1 MRIVRAFVILT
12 VAGLAITGCTAP
24 KPAPTPSASSPTPS
38 TDAAGPS
45 PTPTSDPRKP
55 PFNSLVIA
63 PEGLG
68 PLHIGAAPSA
78 TDMLT
83 YMPQY
88 CQIEA
93 DDDGFADGDPA
104 ADRWVANYIGDETF
118 DVEVIDGR
126 VVGIAP
132 ASPALRTATGIH
144 LGSTAAELRAA
155 YPALKHGIDTGM
167 SRIEYIESNGGMLS
181 FEILNPNTDYEP
193 ALSNR
198 VVYITIRAADG
209 NPPRTV
215 YATDGGIGS
224 CL

>member
-1 MRIVRAFVILT
+1 MRIVRAFVILS
-12 VAGLAITGCTAP
+12 VASLVITGCTTTGPSATP
-24 KPAPTPSASSPTPS
+24 SPAPDAS
-38 TDAAGPS
+38 TDAAAPS

-55 PFNSLVIA
+55 AFDSLVIA

-68 PLHIGAAPSA
+68 PLHIGAATTA

-104 ADRWVANYIGDETF
+104 ADRWLANYAGEETF
-118 DVEVIDGR
+118 DVEVVDGK
-126 VVGIAP
+126 VAGIAP
-132 ASPALRTATGIH
+132 ASPALRTAKGIH

-155 YPALKHGIDTGM
+155 YPGLKHGVNNGI
-167 SRIEYIESNGGMLS
+167 SRTEYIESNGRMVS

-193 ALSNR
+193 ALSDR
-198 VVYITIRAADG
+198 IVYITIRAVDG
-209 NPPRTV
+209 NPPHTV
-215 YATDGGIGS
+215 YATDGGLGS